1 MCVPPHLSVPAGLY
15 SLPFSLAGD
24 SCVVTAMECVHVS
37 TDGAEKC
44 SHLSNSAEMR
54 RERTYEGQY
63 NYNDYYGRGPV
74 PFNSLESEHSLP
86 WCFGG

>member
-1 MCVPPHLSVPAGLY
+1 MCVLPHLSVPAGLY
-15 SLPFSLAGD
+15 SLPFSVVGD

-54 RERTYEGQY
+54 RERIYEGQY
-63 NYNDYYGRGPV
+63 NYNDYYIRGPV
-74 PFNSLESEHSLP
+74 SFNSLESEHSLP
-86 WCFGG
+86 W